1 MTTSP
6 PRPSTSSRKV
16 VIHRAGGYDQLK
28 IERCAL
34 PTPARGQVRIAVAA
48 TGVNYADTIVRMG
61 LYSSAREYVG
71 WPITPGF
78 EIAGPITA
86 LGEGVTD
93 LEVGD
98 EVFAVTRFGGY
109 ASDVVVDRPLVFRR
123 PPGLDAI
130 QAASLPAVFM
140 TAWYALSELAHPRS
154 GQRVLV
160 HSAAGGVGTLLVQLL
175 RIRGCEI
182 VGVVGSSHKVTA
194 VRENGADHVIDKSR
208 DDLWT
213 EAKRLAPEGYD
224 VILDANGVSTLGQSY
239 AHLRRAGKLVVYGF
253 ASMMPKK
260 GGKPNWPKLA
270 LDFVRTPRFSPLDL
284 TTASKSVLAF
294 NLSYLFDRLDLLH
307 EAFADLSTWL
317 AEGKVTPPP
326 TTTYPLEDV
335 ARAHADIESGKTI
348 GKLVLLP

>member
-1 MTTSP
+1 M
-6 PRPSTSSRKV
+6 
-16 VIHRAGGYDQLK
+16 GD
-28 IERCAL
+28 
-34 PTPARGQVRIAVAA
+34 
-48 TGVNYADTIVRMG
+48 GVD
-61 LYSSAREYVG
+61 
-71 WPITPGF
+71 
-78 EIAGPITA
+78 
-86 LGEGVTD
+86 D
-93 LEVGD
+93 LAIGD

-109 ASDVVVDRPLVFRR
+109 ASDVVVDRSLVFAR
-123 PPGLDAI
+123 PAGLDAV

-140 TAWYALSELAHPRS
+140 TAWYALSELAHPRA

-182 VGVVGSSHKVTA
+182 VGVVGSSHKVA
-194 VRENGADHVIDKSR
+194 SVRENGATHAIDKSR
-208 DDLWT
+208 VDLWSQ
-213 EAKRLAPEGYD
+213 AKRLAPDGYD

-239 AHLRRAGKLVVYGF
+239 THLRRAGKLVVYGF
-253 ASMMPKK
+253 ASMMPKQ

-270 LDFVRTPRFSPLDL
+270 LDYVRTPRFSPLDL
-284 TTASKSVLAF
+284 TTDSKSVLAF

-317 AEGKVTPPP
+317 AAGKVTPPP

-335 ARAHADIESGKTI
+335 ARAHADIESGTTI